1 MIHNQHM
8 KNKLAPVVDQ
18 GQLQKVV
25 VQPLLESFY
34 SPDILRII
42 GN

>member
-1 MIHNQHM
+1 ME
-8 KNKLAPVVDQ
+8 NKLAPVVDQ

-25 VQPLLESFY
+25 VQPLLASFY
-34 SPDILRII
+34 RTGILETI